1 MPATKRPRGYY
12 EYGSAARKYETYETK
27 NNISKRS
34 KQAKTKV
41 QAKRKLANMSTV
53 VVILCFFA
61 MAMIITY
68 RYNLISEKNLNSQK
82 LKKELEEV
90 ESALITSQIDV
101 EQNTDVSQIEA
112 YAKQQLGM
120 QKPDKNQTIY
130 VNTTNGIQ
138 KLEIEETT
146 SGIENILSQIV
157 EAIKNIF

>member
-1 MPATKRPRGYY
+1 MPATRRPREYY

-112 YAKQQLGM
+112 YAKQ
-120 QKPDKNQTIY
+120 KPDKNQTIY

>member
-1 MPATKRPRGYY
+1 M
-12 EYGSAARKYETYETK
+12 
-27 NNISKRS
+27 
-34 KQAKTKV
+34 
-41 QAKRKLANMSTV
+41 
-53 VVILCFFA
+53 
-61 MAMIITY
+61 
-68 RYNLISEKNLNSQK
+68 
-82 LKKELEEV
+82 

>member
-1 MPATKRPRGYY
+1 MPATRRPREYY

-68 RYNLISEKNLNSQK
+68 RYNLINLMLPIK
-82 LKKELEEV
+82 
-90 ESALITSQIDV
+90 A
-101 EQNTDVSQIEA
+101 
-112 YAKQQLGM
+112 
-120 QKPDKNQTIY
+120 IY
-130 VNTTNGIQ
+130 G
-138 KLEIEETT
+138 
-146 SGIENILSQIV
+146 
-157 EAIKNIF
+157 